1 LTKALKKAIIIF
13 SYSKKGVNIVKK
25 FNVVST
31 VISKLL
37 KRGSGRN
44 AKSLI
49 KKVSQPKIIENLC
62 NEGRIHSG
70 NLPNSDK

>member
-1 LTKALKKAIIIF
+1 MKKL
-13 SYSKKGVNIVKK
+13 
-25 FNVVST
+25 NVVST

-44 AKSLI
+44 SKSLI
-49 KKVSQPKIIENLC
+49 KKVSQNQIIENLC

-70 NLPNSDK
+70 NLPNADKS

>member
-1 LTKALKKAIIIF
+1 M
-13 SYSKKGVNIVKK
+13 KK